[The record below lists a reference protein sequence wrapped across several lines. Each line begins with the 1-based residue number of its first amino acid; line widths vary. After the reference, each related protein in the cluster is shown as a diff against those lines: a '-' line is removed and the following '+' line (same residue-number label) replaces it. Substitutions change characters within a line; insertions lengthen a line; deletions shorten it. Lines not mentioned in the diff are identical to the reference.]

1 MFAKLVS
8 MAKTP
13 EEVQQDMAD
22 MPAVAPAGKISG
34 PKYPYGLCLSL
45 DDESLEKLGLDG
57 DLPEVG
63 EVLQFSAIARVTS
76 ASMNEHENGAG
87 ASDTC
92 CRVEL
97 QITDMGVPAANPAE
111 VQVERSAA
119 RRKRFYP
126 NMVDD
131 DESE

>member
-1 MFAKLVS
+1 MFAKMVS

-45 DDESLEKLGLDG
+45 DDESLKKLGLDG

-76 ASMNEHENGAG
+76 ASMNERENGVG
-87 ASDTC
+87 ASDMC

-97 QITDMGVPAANPAE
+97 QITDMGVPAADAAE
-111 VQVERSAA
+111 EQVERSAA